1 MYRIFLVEDD
11 ETIAKLVRRHLEKWD
26 YDVHVVQKFDAV
38 MSEFAS
44 FDPQLVLMDIGL
56 PFYNGYH
63 WCTEIRRVSKVPV
76 VFLSSAAD
84 NMNIVMAV
92 SMGADDFIAKPFDLD
107 VLTVKIQ
114 AIIRRCYDFGA
125 NNSVLEHNGAMLNI
139 SDATITYDDKRLE
152 LTKNE
157 LKILQTLFDNKER
170 IVSRSLLMEKLWE
183 SDAYVDENTL
193 SVNVNRLR
201 KKLDSIG
208 LESFIVTKKGLGYR
222 LGWEVM
228 AKIQNKPHLTNFIK
242 QNYIWILMIVT
253 MSCIHLLYMYL
264 IGARKQDLVYAAVL
278 DAILLLITVLVGFF
292 RYSSKVKAL
301 SNALKRPVEEQAQL
315 PEATDDVEIL
325 YHGLLENQSIARSE
339 SESSAAIRQSQMR
352 DYYSMWVHQI
362 KTPISAMK
370 LLLEAEREELGQL
383 ICDDEQSQCQTADR
397 TGGNIGAAGLNA
409 ALKQQAVLTELSD
422 NMDSLEDELFRIE
435 EYVSMALQYQRVS
448 STENDFV
455 LEKVSVDGVIRDT
468 IKKYAKIMIR
478 RHIGI
483 NYSGTGQKVYTDG
496 KWLAFMLEQILSNAI
511 KYTPHGVVTIETA
524 EEKDR
529 FFITI
534 KDTGIGIKAEDL
546 PRVFEKGYTGYNG
559 HADKKATGIGLYLCR
574 QMADKLGHT
583 IRMESE
589 IGKGTKVWIGFDLD
603 YADVRD

>member
-1 MYRIFLVEDD
+1 
-11 ETIAKLVRRHLEKWD
+11 
-26 YDVHVVQKFDAV
+26 
-38 MSEFAS
+38 
-44 FDPQLVLMDIGL
+44 
-56 PFYNGYH
+56 
-63 WCTEIRRVSKVPV
+63 
-76 VFLSSAAD
+76 
-84 NMNIVMAV
+84 
-92 SMGADDFIAKPFDLD
+92 
-107 VLTVKIQ
+107 
-114 AIIRRCYDFGA
+114 
-125 NNSVLEHNGAMLNI
+125 
-139 SDATITYDDKRLE
+139 
-152 LTKNE
+152 
-157 LKILQTLFDNKER
+157 
-170 IVSRSLLMEKLWE
+170 
-183 SDAYVDENTL
+183 
-193 SVNVNRLR
+193 
-201 KKLDSIG
+201 
-208 LESFIVTKKGLGYR
+208 
-222 LGWEVM
+222 M
-228 AKIQNKPHLTNFIK
+228 AKTQNKPHLTNFIK

-264 IGARKQDLVYAAVL
+264 IGARKQDVVYAAVL

-325 YHGLLENQSIARSE
+325 YHRLLENQSIARSE
-339 SESSAAIRQSQMR
+339 SESSAAVRQSRMR

-383 ICDDEQSQCQTADR
+383 ICDEE
-397 TGGNIGAAGLNA
+397 
-409 ALKQQAVLTELSD
+409 QQAALTELSG

-455 LEKVSVDGVIRDT
+455 LEKVSVDDIIRDT
-468 IKKYAKIMIR
+468 IKKYAKVMIR

-483 NYSGTGQKVYTDG
+483 NYSGTGQEVYTDE
-496 KWLAFMLEQILSNAI
+496 KWLAFILEQILSNAI
-511 KYTPHGVVTIETA
+511 KYTPQGFVTIETA

-589 IGKGTKVWIGFDLD
+589 LGKGTKVWIGFDLD
-603 YADVRD
+603 YADTRD

>member
-1 MYRIFLVEDD
+1 
-11 ETIAKLVRRHLEKWD
+11 
-26 YDVHVVQKFDAV
+26 
-38 MSEFAS
+38 
-44 FDPQLVLMDIGL
+44 
-56 PFYNGYH
+56 
-63 WCTEIRRVSKVPV
+63 
-76 VFLSSAAD
+76 
-84 NMNIVMAV
+84 
-92 SMGADDFIAKPFDLD
+92 
-107 VLTVKIQ
+107 
-114 AIIRRCYDFGA
+114 
-125 NNSVLEHNGAMLNI
+125 
-139 SDATITYDDKRLE
+139 
-152 LTKNE
+152 
-157 LKILQTLFDNKER
+157 
-170 IVSRSLLMEKLWE
+170 
-183 SDAYVDENTL
+183 
-193 SVNVNRLR
+193 
-201 KKLDSIG
+201 
-208 LESFIVTKKGLGYR
+208 
-222 LGWEVM
+222 M
-228 AKIQNKPHLTNFIK
+228 AKTQNKPHLTNFIK

-264 IGARKQDLVYAAVL
+264 IGARKQDVVYAAVL
-278 DAILLLITVLVGFF
+278 DAMIIIITVLAGFLG
-292 RYSSKVKAL
+292 YSSKVKAL
-301 SNALKRPVEEQAQL
+301 SNALERPVEEQAQL
-315 PEATDDVEIL
+315 PEAADDVEML
-325 YHGLLENQSIARSE
+325 YHRLLENQSIARSE

-383 ICDDEQSQCQTADR
+383 ICDDEQSQC
-397 TGGNIGAAGLNA
+397 L
-409 ALKQQAVLTELSD
+409 LSD
-422 NMDSLEDELFRIE
+422 NMDSFEDELFRIE

-478 RHIGI
+478 RHIGM
-483 NYSGTGQKVYTDG
+483 NYSGTVQEVYTDG
-496 KWLAFMLEQILSNAI
+496 KWLAFILEQLLSNAI
-511 KYTPHGVVTIETA
+511 KYTPQGVVTIETA

-589 IGKGTKVWIGFDLD
+589 IGKGTKVWIGFDMD
-603 YADVRD
+603 YADTRD

>member
-1 MYRIFLVEDD
+1 
-11 ETIAKLVRRHLEKWD
+11 
-26 YDVHVVQKFDAV
+26 
-38 MSEFAS
+38 
-44 FDPQLVLMDIGL
+44 
-56 PFYNGYH
+56 
-63 WCTEIRRVSKVPV
+63 
-76 VFLSSAAD
+76 
-84 NMNIVMAV
+84 
-92 SMGADDFIAKPFDLD
+92 
-107 VLTVKIQ
+107 
-114 AIIRRCYDFGA
+114 
-125 NNSVLEHNGAMLNI
+125 
-139 SDATITYDDKRLE
+139 
-152 LTKNE
+152 
-157 LKILQTLFDNKER
+157 
-170 IVSRSLLMEKLWE
+170 
-183 SDAYVDENTL
+183 
-193 SVNVNRLR
+193 
-201 KKLDSIG
+201 
-208 LESFIVTKKGLGYR
+208 
-222 LGWEVM
+222 M

-264 IGARKQDLVYAAVL
+264 IGACKQDLVYAAVL

-301 SNALKRPVEEQAQL
+301 CNALKRPVEEQAQL
-315 PEATDDVEIL
+315 PEATDDVEML
-325 YHGLLENQSIARSE
+325 YQRLLENQSIARSE

-370 LLLEAEREELGQL
+370 LLLEVEREELGQL
-383 ICDDEQSQCQTADR
+383 ICDDEQSQY
-397 TGGNIGAAGLNA
+397 L
-409 ALKQQAVLTELSD
+409 LSD
-422 NMDSLEDELFRIE
+422 NMDSFEDELFRIE

-483 NYSGTGQKVYTDG
+483 NYSGTGQEVYTDG

-511 KYTPHGVVTIETA
+511 KYTPQGVVTIETA
-524 EEKDR
+524 EKKDR

-603 YADVRD
+603 YADTRD

>member
-1 MYRIFLVEDD
+1 
-11 ETIAKLVRRHLEKWD
+11 
-26 YDVHVVQKFDAV
+26 
-38 MSEFAS
+38 
-44 FDPQLVLMDIGL
+44 
-56 PFYNGYH
+56 
-63 WCTEIRRVSKVPV
+63 
-76 VFLSSAAD
+76 
-84 NMNIVMAV
+84 
-92 SMGADDFIAKPFDLD
+92 
-107 VLTVKIQ
+107 
-114 AIIRRCYDFGA
+114 
-125 NNSVLEHNGAMLNI
+125 
-139 SDATITYDDKRLE
+139 
-152 LTKNE
+152 
-157 LKILQTLFDNKER
+157 
-170 IVSRSLLMEKLWE
+170 
-183 SDAYVDENTL
+183 
-193 SVNVNRLR
+193 
-201 KKLDSIG
+201 
-208 LESFIVTKKGLGYR
+208 
-222 LGWEVM
+222 
-228 AKIQNKPHLTNFIK
+228 
-242 QNYIWILMIVT
+242 MIVT

-315 PEATDDVEIL
+315 PEATDDVEML
-325 YHGLLENQSIARSE
+325 YQRLLENQSIARSE

-370 LLLEAEREELGQL
+370 LLLEAEREELGLL
-383 ICDDEQSQCQTADR
+383 ICDEEQSQY
-397 TGGNIGAAGLNA
+397 L
-409 ALKQQAVLTELSD
+409 LSD
-422 NMDSLEDELFRIE
+422 NMDSFEDELFRIE

-478 RHIGI
+478 RHIGM
-483 NYSGTGQKVYTDG
+483 NYSGTVQEVYTDG
-496 KWLAFMLEQILSNAI
+496 KWLAFILEQLLSNAI
-511 KYTPHGVVTIETA
+511 KYTPQGFVKIETA
-524 EEKDR
+524 KKANL

-583 IRMESE
+583 IRIESE

-603 YADVRD
+603 YADTRD

>member
-1 MYRIFLVEDD
+1 
-11 ETIAKLVRRHLEKWD
+11 
-26 YDVHVVQKFDAV
+26 
-38 MSEFAS
+38 
-44 FDPQLVLMDIGL
+44 
-56 PFYNGYH
+56 
-63 WCTEIRRVSKVPV
+63 
-76 VFLSSAAD
+76 
-84 NMNIVMAV
+84 
-92 SMGADDFIAKPFDLD
+92 
-107 VLTVKIQ
+107 
-114 AIIRRCYDFGA
+114 
-125 NNSVLEHNGAMLNI
+125 
-139 SDATITYDDKRLE
+139 
-152 LTKNE
+152 
-157 LKILQTLFDNKER
+157 
-170 IVSRSLLMEKLWE
+170 
-183 SDAYVDENTL
+183 
-193 SVNVNRLR
+193 
-201 KKLDSIG
+201 
-208 LESFIVTKKGLGYR
+208 
-222 LGWEVM
+222 
-228 AKIQNKPHLTNFIK
+228 
-242 QNYIWILMIVT
+242 MIVT

-264 IGARKQDLVYAAVL
+264 IGARKQDVVYAAVL

-292 RYSSKVKAL
+292 RYSSKVKVL

-325 YHGLLENQSIARSE
+325 YHRLLENQSIARSE

-370 LLLEAEREELGQL
+370 LLLEAEREELGL
-383 ICDDEQSQCQTADR
+383 LMCDEE
-397 TGGNIGAAGLNA
+397 
-409 ALKQQAVLTELSD
+409 QQASLKELSD
-422 NMDSLEDELFRIE
+422 NVASFEDELFRIE

-483 NYSGTGQKVYTDG
+483 NYSGTGQDVYTDG

-511 KYTPHGVVTIETA
+511 KYTPQGGVTIETA

-603 YADVRD
+603 YADTRD

>member
-1 MYRIFLVEDD
+1 
-11 ETIAKLVRRHLEKWD
+11 
-26 YDVHVVQKFDAV
+26 
-38 MSEFAS
+38 
-44 FDPQLVLMDIGL
+44 
-56 PFYNGYH
+56 
-63 WCTEIRRVSKVPV
+63 
-76 VFLSSAAD
+76 
-84 NMNIVMAV
+84 
-92 SMGADDFIAKPFDLD
+92 
-107 VLTVKIQ
+107 
-114 AIIRRCYDFGA
+114 
-125 NNSVLEHNGAMLNI
+125 
-139 SDATITYDDKRLE
+139 
-152 LTKNE
+152 
-157 LKILQTLFDNKER
+157 
-170 IVSRSLLMEKLWE
+170 
-183 SDAYVDENTL
+183 
-193 SVNVNRLR
+193 
-201 KKLDSIG
+201 
-208 LESFIVTKKGLGYR
+208 
-222 LGWEVM
+222 M

-264 IGARKQDLVYAAVL
+264 IGARKQDVVYAAVL

-315 PEATDDVEIL
+315 PEATDDVEML
-325 YHGLLENQSIARSE
+325 YQRLLENQSIARSE

-370 LLLEAEREELGQL
+370 LLLEVEREELGQL
-383 ICDDEQSQCQTADR
+383 ICDDEQSQY
-397 TGGNIGAAGLNA
+397 L
-409 ALKQQAVLTELSD
+409 LSD
-422 NMDSLEDELFRIE
+422 NMDSFEDELFRIE

-483 NYSGTGQKVYTDG
+483 NYSGTGQEVYTDG

-511 KYTPHGVVTIETA
+511 KYTPQGFVTIETA

-529 FFITI
+529 FFVTI

-603 YADVRD
+603 YADTRD

>member
-1 MYRIFLVEDD
+1 M
-11 ETIAKLVRRHLEKWD
+11 T
-26 YDVHVVQKFDAV
+26 
-38 MSEFAS
+38 
-44 FDPQLVLMDIGL
+44 
-56 PFYNGYH
+56 
-63 WCTEIRRVSKVPV
+63 
-76 VFLSSAAD
+76 
-84 NMNIVMAV
+84 
-92 SMGADDFIAKPFDLD
+92 
-107 VLTVKIQ
+107 
-114 AIIRRCYDFGA
+114 
-125 NNSVLEHNGAMLNI
+125 
-139 SDATITYDDKRLE
+139 
-152 LTKNE
+152 
-157 LKILQTLFDNKER
+157 
-170 IVSRSLLMEKLWE
+170 
-183 SDAYVDENTL
+183 
-193 SVNVNRLR
+193 
-201 KKLDSIG
+201 
-208 LESFIVTKKGLGYR
+208 
-222 LGWEVM
+222 
-228 AKIQNKPHLTNFIK
+228 KIQNKPYLTNFIK

-264 IGARKQDLVYAAVL
+264 IGARKQDVVYAAVL

-315 PEATDDVEIL
+315 PEATDDVEML
-325 YHGLLENQSIARSE
+325 YQRLLENQSIARSE

-370 LLLEAEREELGQL
+370 LLLEVEREELGQL
-383 ICDDEQSQCQTADR
+383 MCDDEQSQY
-397 TGGNIGAAGLNA
+397 L
-409 ALKQQAVLTELSD
+409 LSD
-422 NMDSLEDELFRIE
+422 NMDSFEDELFRIE

-455 LEKVSVDGVIRDT
+455 LEKVSVDGVIRDA

-483 NYSGTGQKVYTDG
+483 NYSGTGQEVYTDG

-511 KYTPHGVVTIETA
+511 KYTPQGGVTIETA

-603 YADVRD
+603 YADTRD

>member
-1 MYRIFLVEDD
+1 
-11 ETIAKLVRRHLEKWD
+11 
-26 YDVHVVQKFDAV
+26 
-38 MSEFAS
+38 
-44 FDPQLVLMDIGL
+44 
-56 PFYNGYH
+56 
-63 WCTEIRRVSKVPV
+63 
-76 VFLSSAAD
+76 
-84 NMNIVMAV
+84 
-92 SMGADDFIAKPFDLD
+92 
-107 VLTVKIQ
+107 
-114 AIIRRCYDFGA
+114 
-125 NNSVLEHNGAMLNI
+125 
-139 SDATITYDDKRLE
+139 
-152 LTKNE
+152 
-157 LKILQTLFDNKER
+157 
-170 IVSRSLLMEKLWE
+170 
-183 SDAYVDENTL
+183 
-193 SVNVNRLR
+193 
-201 KKLDSIG
+201 
-208 LESFIVTKKGLGYR
+208 
-222 LGWEVM
+222 M
-228 AKIQNKPHLTNFIK
+228 AKTQNKPHLTNFIK

-264 IGARKQDLVYAAVL
+264 IGARKQDVVYAAVL
-278 DAILLLITVLVGFF
+278 DAMIIIITVLAGFLG
-292 RYSSKVKAL
+292 YSSKVKAL
-301 SNALKRPVEEQAQL
+301 SNALERPVEEQAQL
-315 PEATDDVEIL
+315 PEATDDVEML
-325 YHGLLENQSIARSE
+325 YHRLLENQSIARNE

-383 ICDDEQSQCQTADR
+383 ICDDEQSQC
-397 TGGNIGAAGLNA
+397 L
-409 ALKQQAVLTELSD
+409 LPD
-422 NMDSLEDELFRIE
+422 NMDSFEDELFRIE

-478 RHIGI
+478 RHIGM
-483 NYSGTGQKVYTDG
+483 NYSGTGQEVYTDG

-511 KYTPHGVVTIETA
+511 KYTPQGFVTIETA

-603 YADVRD
+603 YADTRD

>member
-1 MYRIFLVEDD
+1 
-11 ETIAKLVRRHLEKWD
+11 
-26 YDVHVVQKFDAV
+26 
-38 MSEFAS
+38 
-44 FDPQLVLMDIGL
+44 
-56 PFYNGYH
+56 
-63 WCTEIRRVSKVPV
+63 
-76 VFLSSAAD
+76 
-84 NMNIVMAV
+84 
-92 SMGADDFIAKPFDLD
+92 
-107 VLTVKIQ
+107 
-114 AIIRRCYDFGA
+114 
-125 NNSVLEHNGAMLNI
+125 
-139 SDATITYDDKRLE
+139 
-152 LTKNE
+152 
-157 LKILQTLFDNKER
+157 
-170 IVSRSLLMEKLWE
+170 
-183 SDAYVDENTL
+183 
-193 SVNVNRLR
+193 
-201 KKLDSIG
+201 
-208 LESFIVTKKGLGYR
+208 
-222 LGWEVM
+222 M
-228 AKIQNKPHLTNFIK
+228 AKTQNKPHLTNFIK

-264 IGARKQDLVYAAVL
+264 IGARKQDVVYAAVL
-278 DAILLLITVLVGFF
+278 DAMIIIITVLADFLG
-292 RYSSKVKAL
+292 YSSKVKAL
-301 SNALKRPVEEQAQL
+301 SNALERPVEEQAQL
-315 PEATDDVEIL
+315 PEAADDVEML
-325 YHGLLENQSIARSE
+325 YHRLLENQSIARSE

-383 ICDDEQSQCQTADR
+383 ICDDEQSQC
-397 TGGNIGAAGLNA
+397 L
-409 ALKQQAVLTELSD
+409 LSD
-422 NMDSLEDELFRIE
+422 NMDSFEDELFRIE

-478 RHIGI
+478 RHIGM
-483 NYSGTGQKVYTDG
+483 NYSGTVQEVYTDG
-496 KWLAFMLEQILSNAI
+496 KWLAFILEQLLSNAI
-511 KYTPHGVVTIETA
+511 KYTPQGVVTIETA

-603 YADVRD
+603 YSDVRD

>member
-1 MYRIFLVEDD
+1 
-11 ETIAKLVRRHLEKWD
+11 
-26 YDVHVVQKFDAV
+26 
-38 MSEFAS
+38 
-44 FDPQLVLMDIGL
+44 
-56 PFYNGYH
+56 
-63 WCTEIRRVSKVPV
+63 
-76 VFLSSAAD
+76 
-84 NMNIVMAV
+84 
-92 SMGADDFIAKPFDLD
+92 
-107 VLTVKIQ
+107 
-114 AIIRRCYDFGA
+114 
-125 NNSVLEHNGAMLNI
+125 
-139 SDATITYDDKRLE
+139 
-152 LTKNE
+152 
-157 LKILQTLFDNKER
+157 
-170 IVSRSLLMEKLWE
+170 
-183 SDAYVDENTL
+183 
-193 SVNVNRLR
+193 
-201 KKLDSIG
+201 
-208 LESFIVTKKGLGYR
+208 
-222 LGWEVM
+222 M
-228 AKIQNKPHLTNFIK
+228 AKTQNKPHLTNFIK

-264 IGARKQDLVYAAVL
+264 IGARKQDMVYAAVL

-301 SNALKRPVEEQAQL
+301 SNALERPVEEQAKL
-315 PEATDDVEIL
+315 PEATDDVEML
-325 YHGLLENQSIARSE
+325 YHRLLENQSIARSE
-339 SESSAAIRQSQMR
+339 AESSAAIRQSQMR
-352 DYYSMWVHQI
+352 EYYSMWVHQI

-383 ICDDEQSQCQTADR
+383 ICDDEQSQY
-397 TGGNIGAAGLNA
+397 L
-409 ALKQQAVLTELSD
+409 LSD
-422 NMDSLEDELFRIE
+422 NMDSFEDELFRIE

-455 LEKVSVDGVIRDT
+455 LEKGSVDGVIRDT

-483 NYSGTGQKVYTDG
+483 NYSGTGQEVYTDG

-511 KYTPHGVVTIETA
+511 KYTPQGVVTIETA

-603 YADVRD
+603 YADTRD

>member
-1 MYRIFLVEDD
+1 
-11 ETIAKLVRRHLEKWD
+11 
-26 YDVHVVQKFDAV
+26 
-38 MSEFAS
+38 
-44 FDPQLVLMDIGL
+44 
-56 PFYNGYH
+56 
-63 WCTEIRRVSKVPV
+63 
-76 VFLSSAAD
+76 
-84 NMNIVMAV
+84 
-92 SMGADDFIAKPFDLD
+92 
-107 VLTVKIQ
+107 
-114 AIIRRCYDFGA
+114 
-125 NNSVLEHNGAMLNI
+125 
-139 SDATITYDDKRLE
+139 
-152 LTKNE
+152 
-157 LKILQTLFDNKER
+157 
-170 IVSRSLLMEKLWE
+170 
-183 SDAYVDENTL
+183 
-193 SVNVNRLR
+193 
-201 KKLDSIG
+201 
-208 LESFIVTKKGLGYR
+208 
-222 LGWEVM
+222 
-228 AKIQNKPHLTNFIK
+228 
-242 QNYIWILMIVT
+242 MIVT

-315 PEATDDVEIL
+315 PEATDDVEML
-325 YHGLLENQSIARSE
+325 YQRLLENQSIARSE

-352 DYYSMWVHQI
+352 DYYSMWLHQI

-370 LLLEAEREELGQL
+370 LLLEVEREELGQL
-383 ICDDEQSQCQTADR
+383 ICDDEQSQY
-397 TGGNIGAAGLNA
+397 L
-409 ALKQQAVLTELSD
+409 LSD
-422 NMDSLEDELFRIE
+422 NMDSFEDELFRIE

-483 NYSGTGQKVYTDG
+483 NYSGTGQEVYTDG

-511 KYTPHGVVTIETA
+511 KYTPQGFVTIETA

-603 YADVRD
+603 YADTRD

>member
-1 MYRIFLVEDD
+1 
-11 ETIAKLVRRHLEKWD
+11 
-26 YDVHVVQKFDAV
+26 
-38 MSEFAS
+38 
-44 FDPQLVLMDIGL
+44 
-56 PFYNGYH
+56 
-63 WCTEIRRVSKVPV
+63 
-76 VFLSSAAD
+76 
-84 NMNIVMAV
+84 
-92 SMGADDFIAKPFDLD
+92 
-107 VLTVKIQ
+107 
-114 AIIRRCYDFGA
+114 
-125 NNSVLEHNGAMLNI
+125 
-139 SDATITYDDKRLE
+139 
-152 LTKNE
+152 
-157 LKILQTLFDNKER
+157 
-170 IVSRSLLMEKLWE
+170 
-183 SDAYVDENTL
+183 
-193 SVNVNRLR
+193 
-201 KKLDSIG
+201 
-208 LESFIVTKKGLGYR
+208 
-222 LGWEVM
+222 
-228 AKIQNKPHLTNFIK
+228 
-242 QNYIWILMIVT
+242 MIVT

-264 IGARKQDLVYAAVL
+264 IGARKQDVVYAAVL
-278 DAILLLITVLVGFF
+278 DAILLLVTVLVGFF

-301 SNALKRPVEEQAQL
+301 SNALERPVEEQAQL

-325 YHGLLENQSIARSE
+325 YQRLLENQSIARSE

-370 LLLEAEREELGQL
+370 LLLEAEREELGLL
-383 ICDDEQSQCQTADR
+383 ICDEE
-397 TGGNIGAAGLNA
+397 
-409 ALKQQAVLTELSD
+409 QQASLKELSD
-422 NMDSLEDELFRIE
+422 NVASFEDELFRIE

-483 NYSGTGQKVYTDG
+483 NYSGTGQEVYTDG

-511 KYTPHGVVTIETA
+511 KYTPQGVVTIETA

-589 IGKGTKVWIGFDLD
+589 IGKGTKVWIGFALD
-603 YADVRD
+603 YADTRD

>member
-1 MYRIFLVEDD
+1 
-11 ETIAKLVRRHLEKWD
+11 
-26 YDVHVVQKFDAV
+26 
-38 MSEFAS
+38 
-44 FDPQLVLMDIGL
+44 
-56 PFYNGYH
+56 
-63 WCTEIRRVSKVPV
+63 
-76 VFLSSAAD
+76 
-84 NMNIVMAV
+84 
-92 SMGADDFIAKPFDLD
+92 
-107 VLTVKIQ
+107 
-114 AIIRRCYDFGA
+114 
-125 NNSVLEHNGAMLNI
+125 
-139 SDATITYDDKRLE
+139 
-152 LTKNE
+152 
-157 LKILQTLFDNKER
+157 
-170 IVSRSLLMEKLWE
+170 
-183 SDAYVDENTL
+183 
-193 SVNVNRLR
+193 
-201 KKLDSIG
+201 
-208 LESFIVTKKGLGYR
+208 
-222 LGWEVM
+222 
-228 AKIQNKPHLTNFIK
+228 
-242 QNYIWILMIVT
+242 MIVT

-315 PEATDDVEIL
+315 PEATDDVEML
-325 YHGLLENQSIARSE
+325 YQRLLENQSIARSE

-370 LLLEAEREELGQL
+370 LLLEVEREELGQL
-383 ICDDEQSQCQTADR
+383 ICDDEQSQY
-397 TGGNIGAAGLNA
+397 L
-409 ALKQQAVLTELSD
+409 LSD
-422 NMDSLEDELFRIE
+422 NTDSFEDELFRIE

-478 RHIGI
+478 KHIGI
-483 NYSGTGQKVYTDG
+483 NYSGTGQEVYTDG

-511 KYTPHGVVTIETA
+511 KYTPQGVVTIETA

-583 IRMESE
+583 IRIESE
-589 IGKGTKVWIGFDLD
+589 LGKGTKVWIGFDLD
-603 YADVRD
+603 YADTRD

>member
-1 MYRIFLVEDD
+1 
-11 ETIAKLVRRHLEKWD
+11 
-26 YDVHVVQKFDAV
+26 
-38 MSEFAS
+38 
-44 FDPQLVLMDIGL
+44 
-56 PFYNGYH
+56 
-63 WCTEIRRVSKVPV
+63 
-76 VFLSSAAD
+76 
-84 NMNIVMAV
+84 
-92 SMGADDFIAKPFDLD
+92 
-107 VLTVKIQ
+107 
-114 AIIRRCYDFGA
+114 
-125 NNSVLEHNGAMLNI
+125 
-139 SDATITYDDKRLE
+139 
-152 LTKNE
+152 
-157 LKILQTLFDNKER
+157 
-170 IVSRSLLMEKLWE
+170 
-183 SDAYVDENTL
+183 
-193 SVNVNRLR
+193 
-201 KKLDSIG
+201 
-208 LESFIVTKKGLGYR
+208 
-222 LGWEVM
+222 
-228 AKIQNKPHLTNFIK
+228 
-242 QNYIWILMIVT
+242 MIVT

-264 IGARKQDLVYAAVL
+264 IGARKQDVVYAAVL

-315 PEATDDVEIL
+315 PEATDDVEML
-325 YHGLLENQSIARSE
+325 YQRLLENQSIARSE

-370 LLLEAEREELGQL
+370 LLLEVEREELGQL
-383 ICDDEQSQCQTADR
+383 ICDDEQSQY
-397 TGGNIGAAGLNA
+397 L
-409 ALKQQAVLTELSD
+409 LSD
-422 NMDSLEDELFRIE
+422 NMDSFEDELFRIE
-435 EYVSMALQYQRVS
+435 EYVGMALQYQRVS

-483 NYSGTGQKVYTDG
+483 NYSGTGQEVYTDG

-511 KYTPHGVVTIETA
+511 KYTPQGFVTIETA

-529 FFITI
+529 FFVTI

-603 YADVRD
+603 YADTRD

>member
-1 MYRIFLVEDD
+1 
-11 ETIAKLVRRHLEKWD
+11 
-26 YDVHVVQKFDAV
+26 
-38 MSEFAS
+38 
-44 FDPQLVLMDIGL
+44 
-56 PFYNGYH
+56 
-63 WCTEIRRVSKVPV
+63 
-76 VFLSSAAD
+76 
-84 NMNIVMAV
+84 
-92 SMGADDFIAKPFDLD
+92 
-107 VLTVKIQ
+107 
-114 AIIRRCYDFGA
+114 
-125 NNSVLEHNGAMLNI
+125 
-139 SDATITYDDKRLE
+139 
-152 LTKNE
+152 
-157 LKILQTLFDNKER
+157 
-170 IVSRSLLMEKLWE
+170 
-183 SDAYVDENTL
+183 
-193 SVNVNRLR
+193 
-201 KKLDSIG
+201 
-208 LESFIVTKKGLGYR
+208 
-222 LGWEVM
+222 M

-264 IGARKQDLVYAAVL
+264 IGARKQDVVYAAVL

-301 SNALKRPVEEQAQL
+301 SNALDRPVEEQAQL
-315 PEATDDVEIL
+315 PEATDDVEML
-325 YHGLLENQSIARSE
+325 YQRLLENQSIARSE

-370 LLLEAEREELGQL
+370 LLLEAEREELGLL
-383 ICDDEQSQCQTADR
+383 ICDEE
-397 TGGNIGAAGLNA
+397 
-409 ALKQQAVLTELSD
+409 QQASLKELSD
-422 NMDSLEDELFRIE
+422 NVASFEDELFRIE

-455 LEKVSVDGVIRDT
+455 LEKVSVDGVIRDA

-483 NYSGTGQKVYTDG
+483 NYSGTGQEVYTDG

-511 KYTPHGVVTIETA
+511 KYTPQGFVTIETA

-589 IGKGTKVWIGFDLD
+589 IGKGTKVWIGVDLD
-603 YADVRD
+603 YADTRD

>member
-1 MYRIFLVEDD
+1 
-11 ETIAKLVRRHLEKWD
+11 
-26 YDVHVVQKFDAV
+26 
-38 MSEFAS
+38 
-44 FDPQLVLMDIGL
+44 
-56 PFYNGYH
+56 
-63 WCTEIRRVSKVPV
+63 
-76 VFLSSAAD
+76 
-84 NMNIVMAV
+84 
-92 SMGADDFIAKPFDLD
+92 
-107 VLTVKIQ
+107 
-114 AIIRRCYDFGA
+114 
-125 NNSVLEHNGAMLNI
+125 
-139 SDATITYDDKRLE
+139 
-152 LTKNE
+152 
-157 LKILQTLFDNKER
+157 
-170 IVSRSLLMEKLWE
+170 
-183 SDAYVDENTL
+183 
-193 SVNVNRLR
+193 
-201 KKLDSIG
+201 
-208 LESFIVTKKGLGYR
+208 
-222 LGWEVM
+222 
-228 AKIQNKPHLTNFIK
+228 
-242 QNYIWILMIVT
+242 MIVT

-264 IGARKQDLVYAAVL
+264 IGARKQDVVYAAVL

-315 PEATDDVEIL
+315 PEATDDVEML
-325 YHGLLENQSIARSE
+325 YQRLLENQSIARSE

-370 LLLEAEREELGQL
+370 LLLEVEREELGQL
-383 ICDDEQSQCQTADR
+383 ICDDEQQAS
-397 TGGNIGAAGLNA
+397 
-409 ALKQQAVLTELSD
+409 LKELSD
-422 NMDSLEDELFRIE
+422 NVASFEDELFRIE

-483 NYSGTGQKVYTDG
+483 NYSGTGQEVYTDG

-511 KYTPHGVVTIETA
+511 KYTPQGFVTIETV

-603 YADVRD
+603 YADTRD

>member
-1 MYRIFLVEDD
+1 
-11 ETIAKLVRRHLEKWD
+11 
-26 YDVHVVQKFDAV
+26 
-38 MSEFAS
+38 
-44 FDPQLVLMDIGL
+44 
-56 PFYNGYH
+56 
-63 WCTEIRRVSKVPV
+63 
-76 VFLSSAAD
+76 
-84 NMNIVMAV
+84 
-92 SMGADDFIAKPFDLD
+92 
-107 VLTVKIQ
+107 
-114 AIIRRCYDFGA
+114 
-125 NNSVLEHNGAMLNI
+125 
-139 SDATITYDDKRLE
+139 
-152 LTKNE
+152 
-157 LKILQTLFDNKER
+157 
-170 IVSRSLLMEKLWE
+170 
-183 SDAYVDENTL
+183 
-193 SVNVNRLR
+193 
-201 KKLDSIG
+201 
-208 LESFIVTKKGLGYR
+208 
-222 LGWEVM
+222 
-228 AKIQNKPHLTNFIK
+228 
-242 QNYIWILMIVT
+242 MIVT

-301 SNALKRPVEEQAQL
+301 SNALKRPVEEQAKL
-315 PEATDDVEIL
+315 PEATDDVEML
-325 YHGLLENQSIARSE
+325 YHRLLENQSIARSE
-339 SESSAAIRQSQMR
+339 AESSAAIRQSQMR

-370 LLLEAEREELGQL
+370 LLLEAEREELGLL
-383 ICDDEQSQCQTADR
+383 ICDDEQSQY
-397 TGGNIGAAGLNA
+397 L
-409 ALKQQAVLTELSD
+409 LSD
-422 NMDSLEDELFRIE
+422 NMDSFEDELFRIE

-483 NYSGTGQKVYTDG
+483 NYSGTGQDVYTDG

-511 KYTPHGVVTIETA
+511 KYTPQGGVTIETA

-603 YADVRD
+603 YSDVRD

>member
-1 MYRIFLVEDD
+1 
-11 ETIAKLVRRHLEKWD
+11 
-26 YDVHVVQKFDAV
+26 
-38 MSEFAS
+38 
-44 FDPQLVLMDIGL
+44 
-56 PFYNGYH
+56 
-63 WCTEIRRVSKVPV
+63 
-76 VFLSSAAD
+76 
-84 NMNIVMAV
+84 
-92 SMGADDFIAKPFDLD
+92 
-107 VLTVKIQ
+107 
-114 AIIRRCYDFGA
+114 
-125 NNSVLEHNGAMLNI
+125 
-139 SDATITYDDKRLE
+139 
-152 LTKNE
+152 
-157 LKILQTLFDNKER
+157 
-170 IVSRSLLMEKLWE
+170 
-183 SDAYVDENTL
+183 
-193 SVNVNRLR
+193 
-201 KKLDSIG
+201 
-208 LESFIVTKKGLGYR
+208 
-222 LGWEVM
+222 
-228 AKIQNKPHLTNFIK
+228 
-242 QNYIWILMIVT
+242 MIVT

-278 DAILLLITVLVGFF
+278 DAILLLVTVLVGFF

-315 PEATDDVEIL
+315 PEATDDVEML
-325 YHGLLENQSIARSE
+325 YQRLLENQSIARSE

-370 LLLEAEREELGQL
+370 LLLEAEREELGLL
-383 ICDDEQSQCQTADR
+383 ICDEE
-397 TGGNIGAAGLNA
+397 
-409 ALKQQAVLTELSD
+409 QQASLKELSD
-422 NMDSLEDELFRIE
+422 NVASFEDELFRIE

-483 NYSGTGQKVYTDG
+483 NYSGTGQEVYTDG

-511 KYTPHGVVTIETA
+511 KYTPQGFVTIETA

-603 YADVRD
+603 YADTRD

>member
-1 MYRIFLVEDD
+1 
-11 ETIAKLVRRHLEKWD
+11 
-26 YDVHVVQKFDAV
+26 
-38 MSEFAS
+38 
-44 FDPQLVLMDIGL
+44 
-56 PFYNGYH
+56 
-63 WCTEIRRVSKVPV
+63 
-76 VFLSSAAD
+76 
-84 NMNIVMAV
+84 
-92 SMGADDFIAKPFDLD
+92 
-107 VLTVKIQ
+107 
-114 AIIRRCYDFGA
+114 
-125 NNSVLEHNGAMLNI
+125 
-139 SDATITYDDKRLE
+139 
-152 LTKNE
+152 
-157 LKILQTLFDNKER
+157 
-170 IVSRSLLMEKLWE
+170 
-183 SDAYVDENTL
+183 
-193 SVNVNRLR
+193 
-201 KKLDSIG
+201 
-208 LESFIVTKKGLGYR
+208 
-222 LGWEVM
+222 M

-325 YHGLLENQSIARSE
+325 YHRLLENQSIARSE

-370 LLLEAEREELGQL
+370 LLLEVEREELGQL
-383 ICDDEQSQCQTADR
+383 ICDDEQSQY
-397 TGGNIGAAGLNA
+397 L
-409 ALKQQAVLTELSD
+409 LSD
-422 NMDSLEDELFRIE
+422 NMDSFEDELFRIE

-483 NYSGTGQKVYTDG
+483 NYSGTGQEVYTDG

-511 KYTPHGVVTIETA
+511 KYTPQGVVTIETA

-603 YADVRD
+603 YSDVRD

>member
-1 MYRIFLVEDD
+1 
-11 ETIAKLVRRHLEKWD
+11 
-26 YDVHVVQKFDAV
+26 
-38 MSEFAS
+38 
-44 FDPQLVLMDIGL
+44 
-56 PFYNGYH
+56 
-63 WCTEIRRVSKVPV
+63 
-76 VFLSSAAD
+76 
-84 NMNIVMAV
+84 
-92 SMGADDFIAKPFDLD
+92 
-107 VLTVKIQ
+107 
-114 AIIRRCYDFGA
+114 
-125 NNSVLEHNGAMLNI
+125 
-139 SDATITYDDKRLE
+139 
-152 LTKNE
+152 
-157 LKILQTLFDNKER
+157 
-170 IVSRSLLMEKLWE
+170 
-183 SDAYVDENTL
+183 
-193 SVNVNRLR
+193 
-201 KKLDSIG
+201 
-208 LESFIVTKKGLGYR
+208 
-222 LGWEVM
+222 
-228 AKIQNKPHLTNFIK
+228 
-242 QNYIWILMIVT
+242 MIVT

-325 YHGLLENQSIARSE
+325 YHRLLENQSIARSE

-383 ICDDEQSQCQTADR
+383 ICDDEQSQY
-397 TGGNIGAAGLNA
+397 L
-409 ALKQQAVLTELSD
+409 LSD
-422 NMDSLEDELFRIE
+422 NMDSFEDELFRIE

-483 NYSGTGQKVYTDG
+483 NYSGTGQEVYTDG

-511 KYTPHGVVTIETA
+511 KYTPQGFVTIETA

-589 IGKGTKVWIGFDLD
+589 LGKGTKVWIGFDLD
-603 YADVRD
+603 YADTRD

>member
-1 MYRIFLVEDD
+1 
-11 ETIAKLVRRHLEKWD
+11 
-26 YDVHVVQKFDAV
+26 
-38 MSEFAS
+38 
-44 FDPQLVLMDIGL
+44 
-56 PFYNGYH
+56 
-63 WCTEIRRVSKVPV
+63 
-76 VFLSSAAD
+76 
-84 NMNIVMAV
+84 
-92 SMGADDFIAKPFDLD
+92 
-107 VLTVKIQ
+107 
-114 AIIRRCYDFGA
+114 
-125 NNSVLEHNGAMLNI
+125 
-139 SDATITYDDKRLE
+139 
-152 LTKNE
+152 
-157 LKILQTLFDNKER
+157 
-170 IVSRSLLMEKLWE
+170 
-183 SDAYVDENTL
+183 
-193 SVNVNRLR
+193 
-201 KKLDSIG
+201 
-208 LESFIVTKKGLGYR
+208 
-222 LGWEVM
+222 
-228 AKIQNKPHLTNFIK
+228 
-242 QNYIWILMIVT
+242 MIVT

-264 IGARKQDLVYAAVL
+264 IGARKQDVVYAAVL

-315 PEATDDVEIL
+315 PEATDDVEML
-325 YHGLLENQSIARSE
+325 YQRLLENQSIARSE

-370 LLLEAEREELGQL
+370 LLLEVEREELGQL
-383 ICDDEQSQCQTADR
+383 ICDDEQGQY
-397 TGGNIGAAGLNA
+397 L
-409 ALKQQAVLTELSD
+409 LSD
-422 NMDSLEDELFRIE
+422 NMDSFEDELFRIE

-455 LEKVSVDGVIRDT
+455 LEKVSVDGVIRDA

-483 NYSGTGQKVYTDG
+483 NYSGTGQEVYTDG

-511 KYTPHGVVTIETA
+511 KYTPQGVVTIETA

-534 KDTGIGIKAEDL
+534 KDTGIEIKAEDL

-603 YADVRD
+603 YADTRD

>member
-1 MYRIFLVEDD
+1 
-11 ETIAKLVRRHLEKWD
+11 
-26 YDVHVVQKFDAV
+26 
-38 MSEFAS
+38 
-44 FDPQLVLMDIGL
+44 
-56 PFYNGYH
+56 
-63 WCTEIRRVSKVPV
+63 
-76 VFLSSAAD
+76 
-84 NMNIVMAV
+84 
-92 SMGADDFIAKPFDLD
+92 
-107 VLTVKIQ
+107 
-114 AIIRRCYDFGA
+114 
-125 NNSVLEHNGAMLNI
+125 
-139 SDATITYDDKRLE
+139 
-152 LTKNE
+152 
-157 LKILQTLFDNKER
+157 
-170 IVSRSLLMEKLWE
+170 
-183 SDAYVDENTL
+183 
-193 SVNVNRLR
+193 
-201 KKLDSIG
+201 
-208 LESFIVTKKGLGYR
+208 
-222 LGWEVM
+222 
-228 AKIQNKPHLTNFIK
+228 
-242 QNYIWILMIVT
+242 MIVT

-264 IGARKQDLVYAAVL
+264 IGARKQDVVYAAVL
-278 DAILLLITVLVGFF
+278 DAMIIIITVLAGFLG
-292 RYSSKVKAL
+292 YSSKVKAL
-301 SNALKRPVEEQAQL
+301 SNALERPVEEQAQL
-315 PEATDDVEIL
+315 PEATDDVEML
-325 YHGLLENQSIARSE
+325 YHRLLENQSIARNE

-383 ICDDEQSQCQTADR
+383 ICDDEQSQC
-397 TGGNIGAAGLNA
+397 L
-409 ALKQQAVLTELSD
+409 LPD
-422 NMDSLEDELFRIE
+422 NMDSFEDELFRIE

-478 RHIGI
+478 RHIGM
-483 NYSGTGQKVYTDG
+483 NYSGTGQEVYTDG

-511 KYTPHGVVTIETA
+511 KYTPQGFVTIETA

-603 YADVRD
+603 YADTRD

>member
-1 MYRIFLVEDD
+1 
-11 ETIAKLVRRHLEKWD
+11 
-26 YDVHVVQKFDAV
+26 
-38 MSEFAS
+38 
-44 FDPQLVLMDIGL
+44 
-56 PFYNGYH
+56 
-63 WCTEIRRVSKVPV
+63 
-76 VFLSSAAD
+76 
-84 NMNIVMAV
+84 
-92 SMGADDFIAKPFDLD
+92 
-107 VLTVKIQ
+107 
-114 AIIRRCYDFGA
+114 
-125 NNSVLEHNGAMLNI
+125 
-139 SDATITYDDKRLE
+139 
-152 LTKNE
+152 
-157 LKILQTLFDNKER
+157 
-170 IVSRSLLMEKLWE
+170 
-183 SDAYVDENTL
+183 
-193 SVNVNRLR
+193 
-201 KKLDSIG
+201 
-208 LESFIVTKKGLGYR
+208 
-222 LGWEVM
+222 M
-228 AKIQNKPHLTNFIK
+228 AKIQNKSHLTNFIK

-301 SNALKRPVEEQAQL
+301 SNALNRPVEEQAQL
-315 PEATDDVEIL
+315 PEATDDVEML
-325 YHGLLENQSIARSE
+325 YHRLLENQSIARNE

-370 LLLEAEREELGQL
+370 LLLEVEREELGQL
-383 ICDDEQSQCQTADR
+383 MCDDEQSQY
-397 TGGNIGAAGLNA
+397 L
-409 ALKQQAVLTELSD
+409 LSD
-422 NMDSLEDELFRIE
+422 NMDSFEDELFRIE

-483 NYSGTGQKVYTDG
+483 NYSGTGQEVYTDG

-511 KYTPHGVVTIETA
+511 KYTPQGFVTIETA

-546 PRVFEKGYTGYNG
+546 PLVFEKGYTGYNG

-603 YADVRD
+603 YADTRD

>member
-11 ETIAKLVRRHLEKWD
+11 DTIAKLVRRHLEKWD

-38 MSEFAS
+38 MSEFAA

-222 LGWEVM
+222 LGGEVM
-228 AKIQNKPHLTNFIK
+228 AKTQNKPHLTNFIK

-264 IGARKQDLVYAAVL
+264 IGARKQDVVYAAVL
-278 DAILLLITVLVGFF
+278 DAMIIIITVLAGFLG
-292 RYSSKVKAL
+292 YSSKVKAL
-301 SNALKRPVEEQAQL
+301 SNALERPVEEQAQL
-315 PEATDDVEIL
+315 PEAADDVEML
-325 YHGLLENQSIARSE
+325 YHRLLENQSIARSE

-383 ICDDEQSQCQTADR
+383 ICDDEQSQC
-397 TGGNIGAAGLNA
+397 L
-409 ALKQQAVLTELSD
+409 LSD
-422 NMDSLEDELFRIE
+422 NMDSFEDELFRIE

-478 RHIGI
+478 RHIGM
-483 NYSGTGQKVYTDG
+483 NYSGTVQEVYTDG
-496 KWLAFMLEQILSNAI
+496 KWLAFILEQLLSNAI
-511 KYTPHGVVTIETA
+511 KYTPQGVVTIETA

-603 YADVRD
+603 YSDVRD

>member
-1 MYRIFLVEDD
+1 
-11 ETIAKLVRRHLEKWD
+11 
-26 YDVHVVQKFDAV
+26 
-38 MSEFAS
+38 
-44 FDPQLVLMDIGL
+44 
-56 PFYNGYH
+56 
-63 WCTEIRRVSKVPV
+63 
-76 VFLSSAAD
+76 
-84 NMNIVMAV
+84 
-92 SMGADDFIAKPFDLD
+92 
-107 VLTVKIQ
+107 
-114 AIIRRCYDFGA
+114 
-125 NNSVLEHNGAMLNI
+125 
-139 SDATITYDDKRLE
+139 
-152 LTKNE
+152 
-157 LKILQTLFDNKER
+157 
-170 IVSRSLLMEKLWE
+170 
-183 SDAYVDENTL
+183 
-193 SVNVNRLR
+193 
-201 KKLDSIG
+201 
-208 LESFIVTKKGLGYR
+208 
-222 LGWEVM
+222 
-228 AKIQNKPHLTNFIK
+228 
-242 QNYIWILMIVT
+242 MIVT

-264 IGARKQDLVYAAVL
+264 IGARKQDVVYAAVL
-278 DAILLLITVLVGFF
+278 DAILLLITVFVGYL
-292 RYSSKVKAL
+292 RYSIKVKVL

-315 PEATDDVEIL
+315 PEATDDAEIL
-325 YHGLLENQSIARSE
+325 YHRLLENQSIARSE
-339 SESSAAIRQSQMR
+339 SESSAAVRQSRMR

-383 ICDDEQSQCQTADR
+383 MCDEEP
-397 TGGNIGAAGLNA
+397 
-409 ALKQQAVLTELSD
+409 QATLTELSD
-422 NMDSLEDELFRIE
+422 NLDSFEDELFRIE

-455 LEKVSVDGVIRDT
+455 LEKISLDGVIRDT

-483 NYSGTGQKVYTDG
+483 NYSGTKKQVYTDE
-496 KWLAFMLEQILSNAI
+496 KWLAFILEQILSNAI
-511 KYTPHGVVTIETA
+511 KYTPQGFVTIETA

-603 YADVRD
+603 YSDVRD

>member
-1 MYRIFLVEDD
+1 
-11 ETIAKLVRRHLEKWD
+11 
-26 YDVHVVQKFDAV
+26 
-38 MSEFAS
+38 
-44 FDPQLVLMDIGL
+44 
-56 PFYNGYH
+56 
-63 WCTEIRRVSKVPV
+63 
-76 VFLSSAAD
+76 
-84 NMNIVMAV
+84 
-92 SMGADDFIAKPFDLD
+92 
-107 VLTVKIQ
+107 
-114 AIIRRCYDFGA
+114 
-125 NNSVLEHNGAMLNI
+125 
-139 SDATITYDDKRLE
+139 
-152 LTKNE
+152 
-157 LKILQTLFDNKER
+157 
-170 IVSRSLLMEKLWE
+170 
-183 SDAYVDENTL
+183 
-193 SVNVNRLR
+193 
-201 KKLDSIG
+201 
-208 LESFIVTKKGLGYR
+208 
-222 LGWEVM
+222 M
-228 AKIQNKPHLTNFIK
+228 AKIKNKPHLTNFIK
-242 QNYIWILMIVT
+242 QNYIWILMIIT

-264 IGARKQDLVYAAVL
+264 IGARKQDVVYAAVL

-325 YHGLLENQSIARSE
+325 YHRLLENQSIARSE
-339 SESSAAIRQSQMR
+339 SESSAAVRQSRMR

-383 ICDDEQSQCQTADR
+383 MCDEEQSQCRIADMN
-397 TGGNIGAAGLNA
+397 GCNISATELNISELNA
-409 ALKQQAVLTELSD
+409 SGKQQIVYTELSD
-422 NMDSLEDELFRIE
+422 NLDSFEDELFRIE

-455 LEKVSVDGVIRDT
+455 LEKISLDGVIRDT

-483 NYSGTGQKVYTDG
+483 NYSGTKKQVYTDE
-496 KWLAFMLEQILSNAI
+496 KWLAFILEQILSNAI
-511 KYTPHGVVTIETA
+511 KYTPQGFVTIETA

-589 IGKGTKVWIGFDLD
+589 LGKGTKVWIGFDLD
-603 YADVRD
+603 YADTRD

>member
-1 MYRIFLVEDD
+1 
-11 ETIAKLVRRHLEKWD
+11 
-26 YDVHVVQKFDAV
+26 
-38 MSEFAS
+38 
-44 FDPQLVLMDIGL
+44 
-56 PFYNGYH
+56 
-63 WCTEIRRVSKVPV
+63 
-76 VFLSSAAD
+76 
-84 NMNIVMAV
+84 
-92 SMGADDFIAKPFDLD
+92 
-107 VLTVKIQ
+107 
-114 AIIRRCYDFGA
+114 
-125 NNSVLEHNGAMLNI
+125 
-139 SDATITYDDKRLE
+139 
-152 LTKNE
+152 
-157 LKILQTLFDNKER
+157 
-170 IVSRSLLMEKLWE
+170 
-183 SDAYVDENTL
+183 
-193 SVNVNRLR
+193 
-201 KKLDSIG
+201 
-208 LESFIVTKKGLGYR
+208 
-222 LGWEVM
+222 M
-228 AKIQNKPHLTNFIK
+228 AKTQNKPYLTNFIK

-264 IGARKQDLVYAAVL
+264 IGARKQDVVYAAVL

-315 PEATDDVEIL
+315 PEATDDVEML
-325 YHGLLENQSIARSE
+325 YQRLLENQSIARSE

-370 LLLEAEREELGQL
+370 LLLEVEREELGQL
-383 ICDDEQSQCQTADR
+383 ICDDEQSQY
-397 TGGNIGAAGLNA
+397 L
-409 ALKQQAVLTELSD
+409 LSD
-422 NMDSLEDELFRIE
+422 NMDSFEDELFRIE

-483 NYSGTGQKVYTDG
+483 NYSGTGQEVYTDG

-511 KYTPHGVVTIETA
+511 KYTPQGFVTIETA

-589 IGKGTKVWIGFDLD
+589 IGKGTKVWIGVDLD
-603 YADVRD
+603 YADTRD

>member
-1 MYRIFLVEDD
+1 
-11 ETIAKLVRRHLEKWD
+11 
-26 YDVHVVQKFDAV
+26 
-38 MSEFAS
+38 
-44 FDPQLVLMDIGL
+44 
-56 PFYNGYH
+56 
-63 WCTEIRRVSKVPV
+63 
-76 VFLSSAAD
+76 
-84 NMNIVMAV
+84 
-92 SMGADDFIAKPFDLD
+92 
-107 VLTVKIQ
+107 
-114 AIIRRCYDFGA
+114 
-125 NNSVLEHNGAMLNI
+125 
-139 SDATITYDDKRLE
+139 
-152 LTKNE
+152 
-157 LKILQTLFDNKER
+157 
-170 IVSRSLLMEKLWE
+170 
-183 SDAYVDENTL
+183 
-193 SVNVNRLR
+193 
-201 KKLDSIG
+201 
-208 LESFIVTKKGLGYR
+208 
-222 LGWEVM
+222 
-228 AKIQNKPHLTNFIK
+228 
-242 QNYIWILMIVT
+242 MIVT

-315 PEATDDVEIL
+315 PEAADDVEML
-325 YHGLLENQSIARSE
+325 YHRLLENQSIARSE

-383 ICDDEQSQCQTADR
+383 MCDDEQSQC
-397 TGGNIGAAGLNA
+397 L
-409 ALKQQAVLTELSD
+409 LSD
-422 NMDSLEDELFRIE
+422 NMNSFEDELFRIE
-435 EYVSMALQYQRVS
+435 EYVGMALQYQRVS

-478 RHIGI
+478 RHIGM
-483 NYSGTGQKVYTDG
+483 NYSGTVQEVYTDG
-496 KWLAFMLEQILSNAI
+496 KWLAFILEQLLSNAI
-511 KYTPHGVVTIETA
+511 KYTPQGGVTIETA

-589 IGKGTKVWIGFDLD
+589 IGKGTKVWIGVDLD
-603 YADVRD
+603 YSDVRD

>member
-1 MYRIFLVEDD
+1 
-11 ETIAKLVRRHLEKWD
+11 
-26 YDVHVVQKFDAV
+26 
-38 MSEFAS
+38 
-44 FDPQLVLMDIGL
+44 
-56 PFYNGYH
+56 
-63 WCTEIRRVSKVPV
+63 
-76 VFLSSAAD
+76 
-84 NMNIVMAV
+84 
-92 SMGADDFIAKPFDLD
+92 
-107 VLTVKIQ
+107 
-114 AIIRRCYDFGA
+114 
-125 NNSVLEHNGAMLNI
+125 
-139 SDATITYDDKRLE
+139 
-152 LTKNE
+152 
-157 LKILQTLFDNKER
+157 
-170 IVSRSLLMEKLWE
+170 
-183 SDAYVDENTL
+183 
-193 SVNVNRLR
+193 
-201 KKLDSIG
+201 
-208 LESFIVTKKGLGYR
+208 
-222 LGWEVM
+222 M

-264 IGARKQDLVYAAVL
+264 IGARKQDVVYAAVL

-315 PEATDDVEIL
+315 PEAADDVEIL
-325 YHGLLENQSIARSE
+325 YHRLLENQSIARSE

-383 ICDDEQSQCQTADR
+383 MCDDEQSQC
-397 TGGNIGAAGLNA
+397 L
-409 ALKQQAVLTELSD
+409 LSD
-422 NMDSLEDELFRIE
+422 NMDSFEDELFRIE

-478 RHIGI
+478 RHIGM
-483 NYSGTGQKVYTDG
+483 NYSGTAQEVYTDG

-511 KYTPHGVVTIETA
+511 KYTPQGVVTIETA
-524 EEKDR
+524 EEKYR

-589 IGKGTKVWIGFDLD
+589 IGKGTCTES
-603 YADVRD
+603 RDFRRKWKLTDSP

>member
-1 MYRIFLVEDD
+1 
-11 ETIAKLVRRHLEKWD
+11 
-26 YDVHVVQKFDAV
+26 
-38 MSEFAS
+38 
-44 FDPQLVLMDIGL
+44 
-56 PFYNGYH
+56 
-63 WCTEIRRVSKVPV
+63 
-76 VFLSSAAD
+76 
-84 NMNIVMAV
+84 
-92 SMGADDFIAKPFDLD
+92 
-107 VLTVKIQ
+107 
-114 AIIRRCYDFGA
+114 
-125 NNSVLEHNGAMLNI
+125 
-139 SDATITYDDKRLE
+139 
-152 LTKNE
+152 
-157 LKILQTLFDNKER
+157 
-170 IVSRSLLMEKLWE
+170 
-183 SDAYVDENTL
+183 
-193 SVNVNRLR
+193 
-201 KKLDSIG
+201 
-208 LESFIVTKKGLGYR
+208 
-222 LGWEVM
+222 
-228 AKIQNKPHLTNFIK
+228 
-242 QNYIWILMIVT
+242 MIVT

-264 IGARKQDLVYAAVL
+264 IGARKQDVVYAAVL

-315 PEATDDVEIL
+315 PEATDDVEML
-325 YHGLLENQSIARSE
+325 YQRLLENQSIARSE

-370 LLLEAEREELGQL
+370 LLLEVEREELGQL
-383 ICDDEQSQCQTADR
+383 ICDDEQSQY
-397 TGGNIGAAGLNA
+397 L
-409 ALKQQAVLTELSD
+409 LSD
-422 NMDSLEDELFRIE
+422 NMDSFEDELFRIE
-435 EYVSMALQYQRVS
+435 EYVGMALQYQRVS

-483 NYSGTGQKVYTDG
+483 NYSGTGQEVYTDG

-511 KYTPHGVVTIETA
+511 KYTPQGFVTIETA

-603 YADVRD
+603 YADTRD

>member
-1 MYRIFLVEDD
+1 
-11 ETIAKLVRRHLEKWD
+11 
-26 YDVHVVQKFDAV
+26 
-38 MSEFAS
+38 
-44 FDPQLVLMDIGL
+44 
-56 PFYNGYH
+56 
-63 WCTEIRRVSKVPV
+63 
-76 VFLSSAAD
+76 
-84 NMNIVMAV
+84 
-92 SMGADDFIAKPFDLD
+92 
-107 VLTVKIQ
+107 
-114 AIIRRCYDFGA
+114 
-125 NNSVLEHNGAMLNI
+125 
-139 SDATITYDDKRLE
+139 
-152 LTKNE
+152 
-157 LKILQTLFDNKER
+157 
-170 IVSRSLLMEKLWE
+170 
-183 SDAYVDENTL
+183 
-193 SVNVNRLR
+193 
-201 KKLDSIG
+201 
-208 LESFIVTKKGLGYR
+208 
-222 LGWEVM
+222 M

-325 YHGLLENQSIARSE
+325 YHRLLENQSIARSE

-370 LLLEAEREELGQL
+370 LLLEVEREELGQL
-383 ICDDEQSQCQTADR
+383 ICDDEQSQY
-397 TGGNIGAAGLNA
+397 L
-409 ALKQQAVLTELSD
+409 LSD
-422 NMDSLEDELFRIE
+422 NMDSFEDELFRIE

-483 NYSGTGQKVYTDG
+483 NYSGTGQEVYTDG

-511 KYTPHGVVTIETA
+511 KYTPQGVVTIETA

-529 FFITI
+529 FFITV

-589 IGKGTKVWIGFDLD
+589 LGKGTKVWVGFDLD
-603 YADVRD
+603 YADTRD

>member
-1 MYRIFLVEDD
+1 
-11 ETIAKLVRRHLEKWD
+11 
-26 YDVHVVQKFDAV
+26 
-38 MSEFAS
+38 
-44 FDPQLVLMDIGL
+44 
-56 PFYNGYH
+56 
-63 WCTEIRRVSKVPV
+63 
-76 VFLSSAAD
+76 
-84 NMNIVMAV
+84 
-92 SMGADDFIAKPFDLD
+92 
-107 VLTVKIQ
+107 
-114 AIIRRCYDFGA
+114 
-125 NNSVLEHNGAMLNI
+125 
-139 SDATITYDDKRLE
+139 
-152 LTKNE
+152 
-157 LKILQTLFDNKER
+157 
-170 IVSRSLLMEKLWE
+170 
-183 SDAYVDENTL
+183 
-193 SVNVNRLR
+193 
-201 KKLDSIG
+201 
-208 LESFIVTKKGLGYR
+208 
-222 LGWEVM
+222 
-228 AKIQNKPHLTNFIK
+228 
-242 QNYIWILMIVT
+242 MIVT

-264 IGARKQDLVYAAVL
+264 IGARKQDVVYAAVL

-301 SNALKRPVEEQAQL
+301 SNALERPVEEQAQL
-315 PEATDDVEIL
+315 PEATDDVEML
-325 YHGLLENQSIARSE
+325 YQRLLENQSIARSE

-370 LLLEAEREELGQL
+370 LLLEVEREELGQL
-383 ICDDEQSQCQTADR
+383 ICDDEQSQY
-397 TGGNIGAAGLNA
+397 L
-409 ALKQQAVLTELSD
+409 LSD
-422 NMDSLEDELFRIE
+422 NMDSFEDELFRIE

-455 LEKVSVDGVIRDT
+455 LEKVSVDGVIRDA

-483 NYSGTGQKVYTDG
+483 NYSGTGQEVYTDG

-511 KYTPHGVVTIETA
+511 KYTPQGVVTIETA

>member
-1 MYRIFLVEDD
+1 
-11 ETIAKLVRRHLEKWD
+11 
-26 YDVHVVQKFDAV
+26 
-38 MSEFAS
+38 
-44 FDPQLVLMDIGL
+44 
-56 PFYNGYH
+56 
-63 WCTEIRRVSKVPV
+63 
-76 VFLSSAAD
+76 
-84 NMNIVMAV
+84 
-92 SMGADDFIAKPFDLD
+92 
-107 VLTVKIQ
+107 
-114 AIIRRCYDFGA
+114 
-125 NNSVLEHNGAMLNI
+125 
-139 SDATITYDDKRLE
+139 
-152 LTKNE
+152 
-157 LKILQTLFDNKER
+157 
-170 IVSRSLLMEKLWE
+170 
-183 SDAYVDENTL
+183 
-193 SVNVNRLR
+193 
-201 KKLDSIG
+201 
-208 LESFIVTKKGLGYR
+208 
-222 LGWEVM
+222 M

-278 DAILLLITVLVGFF
+278 DAILLLVTVLVGFF

-315 PEATDDVEIL
+315 PEATDDVEML
-325 YHGLLENQSIARSE
+325 YQRLLENQSIARSE

-370 LLLEAEREELGQL
+370 LLLEVEREELGQL
-383 ICDDEQSQCQTADR
+383 ICDDEQGQY
-397 TGGNIGAAGLNA
+397 L
-409 ALKQQAVLTELSD
+409 LSD
-422 NMDSLEDELFRIE
+422 NMDSFEDELFRIE

-455 LEKVSVDGVIRDT
+455 LEKVSVDGVIRDA

-483 NYSGTGQKVYTDG
+483 NYSGTGQEVYTDG

-511 KYTPHGVVTIETA
+511 KYTPQGFVTIETA

-603 YADVRD
+603 YADTRD

>member
-1 MYRIFLVEDD
+1 
-11 ETIAKLVRRHLEKWD
+11 
-26 YDVHVVQKFDAV
+26 
-38 MSEFAS
+38 
-44 FDPQLVLMDIGL
+44 
-56 PFYNGYH
+56 
-63 WCTEIRRVSKVPV
+63 
-76 VFLSSAAD
+76 
-84 NMNIVMAV
+84 
-92 SMGADDFIAKPFDLD
+92 
-107 VLTVKIQ
+107 
-114 AIIRRCYDFGA
+114 
-125 NNSVLEHNGAMLNI
+125 
-139 SDATITYDDKRLE
+139 
-152 LTKNE
+152 
-157 LKILQTLFDNKER
+157 
-170 IVSRSLLMEKLWE
+170 
-183 SDAYVDENTL
+183 
-193 SVNVNRLR
+193 
-201 KKLDSIG
+201 
-208 LESFIVTKKGLGYR
+208 
-222 LGWEVM
+222 M

-315 PEATDDVEIL
+315 PEATDDVEML
-325 YHGLLENQSIARSE
+325 YHRLLENQSIARSE

-370 LLLEAEREELGQL
+370 LLLEAEREELGQF
-383 ICDDEQSQCQTADR
+383 
-397 TGGNIGAAGLNA
+397 IGAAGLNA

-483 NYSGTGQKVYTDG
+483 NYSGTGQEVYTDG

-511 KYTPHGVVTIETA
+511 KYTPQGVVTIETA

-603 YADVRD
+603 YADTRD